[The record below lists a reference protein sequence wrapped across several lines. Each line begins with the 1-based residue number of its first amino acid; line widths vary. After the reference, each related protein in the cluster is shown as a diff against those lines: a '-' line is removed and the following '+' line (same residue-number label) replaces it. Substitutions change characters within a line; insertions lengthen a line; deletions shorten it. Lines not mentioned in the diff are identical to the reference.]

1 MWTIGIASAAMFL
14 ASLLIMP
21 AIIVRIRA
29 DYFAHERRP
38 PALWADQH
46 PAIRLSLHVA
56 KNMLGAILLVAGIAM
71 LALPGQGLLTII
83 IGFFLID
90 FPGKYRFERWLVSK
104 PVIHRPLNWLRHRRG
119 REPLCMFRK

>member
-1 MWTIGIASAAMFL
+1 MFL
-14 ASLLIMP
+14 ASFFIMP

-29 DYFAHERRP
+29 DYFAHDRRP
-38 PALWADQH
+38 PSPWARQH
-46 PAIRLSLHVA
+46 PVIRLTLHVA
-56 KNMLGAILLVAGIAM
+56 KNILGSILLIAGIAM

-104 PVIHRPLNWLRHRRG
+104 PAIHRPLNWLRRRRG
-119 REPLCMFRK
+119 REPLRVSQETQ